1 MREYFG
7 TEHWRRNRRL
17 RPNSGGLQ
25 VPEHFDWMEVEKK
38 ERTQVKT
45 ADKEQESGDG
55 SRLFEGFELQDGALV
70 AAYLILA
77 TGTTDGA
84 DQLRDPVPDGRI
96 GAMELQIGKNVSG
109 QQIVRFHMPLVR
121 DNLYV
126 ILRGV
131 LVDQKLAGFTEEV
144 HQITDGHVEPQGS
157 ATDLM
162 ETRKLDGFAM
172 VALLMLARAIEE
184 HGNLLSPDSGTD
196 AQPSGEDP
204 AQAFMDAAA
213 NEAEHHAPDPDL
225 PQVELV
231 PYLSTRLG
239 KMTLSFEAGNAGE
252 QKVPLTNLSDFVRAA
267 GECRA
272 LSLADEI
279 RIDFS
284 RQKMTPVSE
293 RLLHFLTMV
302 VEKGETKD
310 AKTAAGI
317 ELAGWTMDL
326 FYQAAEGQ
334 HVRLNRR
341 RDLRIGRDAISC
353 NLVIHEISDGAL
365 VTGTRPV
372 RYKGVDHDYALTKN
386 ALTKLTTEEA
396 KSLTMLD
403 AVTGPGGKVHF
414 AVSKDEMD
422 TFEKRVLP
430 ALLSCPGIHVRKE
443 KKRE

>member
-184 HGNLLSPDSGTD
+184 HGPLLSPDSGTD
-196 AQPSGEDP
+196 AQVTSVSVPSSLYTG
-204 AQAFMDAAA
+204 QKYTTTVTVHA
-213 NEAEHHAPDPDL
+213 N
-225 PQVELV
+225 
-231 PYLSTRLG
+231 
-239 KMTLSFEAGNAGE
+239 
-252 QKVPLTNLSDFVRAA
+252 AA
-267 GECRA
+267 GEAVLLLTRDRGEAQSRTVTLRRGENTFAFDSACPPMIPA
-272 LSLADEI
+272 P
-279 RIDFS
+279 RI
-284 RQKMTPVSE
+284 P
-293 RLLHFLTMV
+293 
-302 VEKGETKD
+302 
-310 AKTAAGI
+310 
-317 ELAGWTMDL
+317 W
-326 FYQAAEGQ
+326 
-334 HVRLNRR
+334 
-341 RDLRIGRDAISC
+341 
-353 NLVIHEISDGAL
+353 
-365 VTGTRPV
+365 
-372 RYKGVDHDYALTKN
+372 
-386 ALTKLTTEEA
+386 
-396 KSLTMLD
+396 
-403 AVTGPGGKVHF
+403 
-414 AVSKDEMD
+414 
-422 TFEKRVLP
+422 LP
-430 ALLSCPGIHVRKE
+430 ANPPC
-443 KKRE
+443 